1 MEQVREAQH
10 RANSATTHTLEQGV
24 PKAFSEPLWQR
35 LIPSFHRGTLNAITA
50 SVLSVGLVGGAI
62 ACCVAG
68 LPWVGAALMG
78 FFLALCIADVIASKC
93 KESSRMTHIEKTVG
107 AIEADCYRHDRLIQE
122 HSECLDAVDQRIID
136 IEEKLR
142 LLECKCTSYN
152 RSTCEA
158 LATVR
163 ESLDQIQEFLSGTV
177 RPAIEKGGASQEET
191 NPFAEDLASEE
202 ALPPPPPGV
211 LTVSSSMPSLVTP
224 AQHSTMAA
232 QHSTRVTEAP
242 PTPPLRKTPIKPQFV
257 PSSSSIAGAYAA
269 IKRRGIDRREI
280 SARLAQQAKEAQ
292 SQEKV

>member
-1 MEQVREAQH
+1 MEQVREAQP
-10 RANSATTHTLEQGV
+10 RSNSATSHTLEQGV
-24 PKAFSEPLWQR
+24 PKIFSEPLWQR

-78 FFLALCIADVIASKC
+78 FFLALCIADVIASKF

-163 ESLDQIQEFLSGTV
+163 ESLEQIHEFLSGTV
-177 RPAIEKGGASQEET
+177 RPALEKGKSQEET
-191 NPFAEDLASEE
+191 NPFAEDLASKE
-202 ALPPPPPGV
+202 ALPPTPPPLPGP
-211 LTVSSSMPSLVTP
+211 LTVSASMPSLVMP
-224 AQHSTMAA
+224 AK
-232 QHSTRVTEAP
+232 HSTRPTEAP
-242 PTPPLRKTPIKPQFV
+242 PLPVRKTPIQQRFV
-257 PSSSSIAGAYAA
+257 PSQSSICGALNSMK
-269 IKRRGIDRREI
+269 IKSRERREI

>member
-1 MEQVREAQH
+1 
-10 RANSATTHTLEQGV
+10 
-24 PKAFSEPLWQR
+24 
-35 LIPSFHRGTLNAITA
+35 
-50 SVLSVGLVGGAI
+50 
-62 ACCVAG
+62 VAG

-163 ESLDQIQEFLSGTV
+163 ESLEQIHEFLSGTV
-177 RPAIEKGGASQEET
+177 RPALEKGKSQEET

-211 LTVSSSMPSLVTP
+211 LTVSSSMPSLATPSLTTP
-224 AQHSTMAA
+224 AQHSTMIT
-232 QHSTRVTEAP
+232 QTP
-242 PTPPLRKTPIKPQFV
+242 PPPPLRKTPMKTQFV
-257 PSSSSIAGAYAA
+257 PSPSSIAGAYASM
-269 IKRRGIDRREI
+269 KRKGNDRREI
-280 SARLAQQAKEAQ
+280 AARLAQQAKEAQ